1 MNYEALKNLIDEK
14 VYENTSQAITGEG
27 LNTVLT
33 SIKSSLAK
41 GYLFGGMV
49 SPSDAFTTGDE
60 RMFFIAA
67 EAGRYPS
74 FGNFTVRDGEVC
86 IFTWDS
92 QWKKSIITYYR
103 DDQVY
108 GVRHFYGNSSPDLTR
123 IGAASLHQDL
133 PVQSKMRRCVVN
145 DSGVVMYYL
154 GENDSTKK
162 ADGSAAVLDGTDGQ
176 VMVEV
181 PEHYRK
187 TSLNAAQG
195 YMDTE
200 ISLYPFDGA
209 VRIPRYLVSAYEA
222 TLDRDNNKLSSV
234 KNTAAKYRGGNNT
247 ADWDGTYRSLLGL
260 PATNISLTNF
270 RTYAQNRGEKWSCY
284 DWTINCDL
292 FWLFAIEYA
301 TLNSQKTFNP
311 DLDAAGMHQGGL
323 GAGVSNF
330 SNWSTYNSNNPIIPC
345 GFTNSLG
352 NKTGVVTFTLTE
364 AQAEAYGSEHSES
377 VPSYRGVENPFGH
390 LYKWC
395 DGFLAKGMGDDA
407 GYPEVYISRKRS
419 QYASTLNDSYK
430 DMGHD
435 AAANGYV
442 KAILASS
449 ASLPQDKRKHGDL
462 IGTDDSGSA
471 STYFCDYHYTAHA
484 LNTIYGAFVGGSADN
499 GTTGGFACVLS
510 NSAPSFMAANF
521 GSRLCFC
528 DSDFNE

>member
-1 MNYEALKNLIDEK
+1 MNYENLKTLIDAK

-27 LNTVLT
+27 LNEVLT

-41 GYLFGGMV
+41 GYLFGGVV
-49 SPSDAFTTGDE
+49 SPSDAFTAGDE
-60 RMFFIAA
+60 RMAFLAA

-86 IFTWDS
+86 IFTWDT
-92 QWKKSIITYYR
+92 QWKKVVVTYYR

-108 GVRHFYGNSSPDLTR
+108 GVRHYYGNSSPDLTR

-133 PVQSKMRRCVVN
+133 PVQSLMRRCVVN
-145 DSGVVMYYL
+145 DSGVVLYYL
-154 GENDSTKK
+154 GKNDSTKK
-162 ADGSAAVLDGTDGQ
+162 EDGNAAVLDGTAGQ

-209 VRIPRYLVSAYEA
+209 VRVPRYLISAYEA
-222 TLDRDNNKLSSV
+222 SLDRENNVLSSV
-234 KNTAAKYRGGNNT
+234 VNTTARYRGGNNT

-270 RTYAQNRGEKWSCY
+270 RTYAQNRGSKWSCY
-284 DWTINCDL
+284 DWTINNDL

-301 TLNSQKTFNP
+301 TLNSQKAFNP

-330 SNWSTYNSNNPIIPC
+330 SNWSTYNSYNPIIPC

-364 AQAEAYGSEHSES
+364 AQVEAYGSEHSES
-377 VPSYRGVENPFGH
+377 VPSYRGIENPFGH
-390 LYKWC
+390 IWKWS
-395 DGFLAKGMGDDA
+395 DGVLCKGDGTKQDF
-407 GYPEVYISRKRS
+407 YVSRVRG
-419 QYASTLNDSYK
+419 QYASTLNDSYVK
-430 DMGHD
+430 VGSSAG
-435 AAANGYV
+435 AAGYV
-442 KAILASS
+442 KAIIGSVQSMA
-449 ASLPQDKRKHGDL
+449 QEQRNYGDL
-462 IGTDDSGSA
+462 LPSDVTGS
-471 STYFCDYHYTAHA
+471 SSSYFCDYHYEAHTAD
-484 LNTIYGAFVGGSADN
+484 TIYGACVGGAASN
-499 GTTGGFACVLS
+499 GTDAGFACVRTYTTP
-510 NSAPSFMAANF
+510 ADANARI
-521 GSRLCFC
+521 GSRLCW
-528 DSDFNE
+528 SE

>member
-103 DDQVY
+103 EDQVY

-145 DSGVVMYYL
+145 DNGVVMYYL

-247 ADWDGTYRSLLGL
+247 ADWDGTYRSLLGM
-260 PATNISLTNF
+260 PATNISLTDF

-330 SNWSTYNSNNPIIPC
+330 SNWSTYNSFNPIIPC

-407 GYPEVYISRKRS
+407 GYQEVYISRKRS

-449 ASLPQDKRKHGDL
+449 ASLSQDKRKHGDL

-471 STYFCDYHYTAHA
+471 STYFCDYHATAHA
-484 LNTIYGAFVGGSADN
+484 LNTIYGAHLGGSAYIS
-499 GTTGGFACVLS
+499 TYGGFACV
-510 NSAPSFMAANF
+510 NSPTTPADAYAHV
-521 GSRLCFC
+521 GSRLCWC